1 VSLRDEAACRDVDA
15 MTAAT
20 NLLAVREA
28 VGWCRTCTVVDACLD
43 FHARQ
48 NGEPRTVDLYG
59 IVAGGL
65 HGRDLV
71 VELKRRRTGLGLSR
85 DVRRTA

>member
-1 VSLRDEAACRDVDA
+1 VSLRDDAACRGVDA
-15 MTAAT
+15 MTDAT
-20 NLLAVREA
+20 DGAKLGEA
-28 VGWCRTCTVVDACLD
+28 VSWCAVCPVVDACLD

-48 NGEPRTVDLYG
+48 KGEPRHVDLYG

-65 HGRDLV
+65 YGHRLV
-71 VELKRRRTGLGLSR
+71 AELKRRRTGLGVSR